1 MARYLAFVQRL
12 ALLTP
17 IAGCGSP
24 PPPAPTPMVAAP
36 PPTPAGTT
44 ATTEPS
50 SEPVAISEGKCRCSW
65 DTVAAA
71 APRVCKKGEVN
82 YQGQVCAP
90 ASHPKWNGPV
100 KGPLPPPDLPHA
112 RSIA

>member
-17 IAGCGSP
+17 IAGCAST
-24 PPPAPTPMVAAP
+24 PPPATSPSTVAPAPSPM
-36 PPTPAGTT
+36 
-44 ATTEPS
+44 PS
-50 SEPVAISEGKCRCSW
+50 SEPTNEPVSENSTCRWSW
-65 DTVAAA
+65 DTVATA
-71 APRVCKKGEVN
+71 APRVCKKGELN

-100 KGPLPPPDLPHA
+100 KGPLPPPDLP
-112 RSIA
+112 SV